1 MNTNNRYRCNACGN
15 LTRFDVIKMQRTA
28 EFHHFT
34 TDGKLAIEDQK
45 ILEEHIESVN
55 AGGVKA
61 VLTLLKSRIH
71 QVSSPLPNRLSY
83 PQITVGT

>member
-1 MNTNNRYRCNACGN
+1 
-15 LTRFDVIKMQRTA
+15 MQRTA

-55 AGGVKA
+55 CRWCESGVDVVEIKN
-61 VLTLLKSRIH
+61 L
-71 QVSSPLPNRLSY
+71 SS
-83 PQITVGT
+83 Q

>member
-1 MNTNNRYRCNACGN
+1 MNTNNRYRSNACGN

-45 ILEEHIESVN
+45 ILEEHIESVKCRWCES
-55 AGGVKA
+55 GVDVVEIQNPSHK
-61 VLTLLKSRIH
+61 
-71 QVSSPLPNRLSY
+71 
-83 PQITVGT
+83 

>member
-45 ILEEHIESVN
+45 ILEEH
-55 AGGVKA
+55 
-61 VLTLLKSRIH
+61 RICK
-71 QVSSPLPNRLSY
+71 VPM
-83 PQITVGT
+83 V